1 MSPKMP
7 ANVLRRFFIV
17 SSASS
22 VRVAL
27 REPCLAKPPRVLVL
41 AVGAAGGCCPEL
53 AVLGAAEVDD
63 TVDDWEAVELFISC
77 NL

>member
-7 ANVLRRFFIV
+7 AKVFLRFFMV

-27 REPCLAKPPRVLVL
+27 SEPWRAKPPRP
-41 AVGAAGGCCPEL
+41 GAEPGADAGPGSLLP
-53 AVLGAAEVDD
+53 AALGAADADD
-63 TVDDWEAVELFISC
+63 TVDDWDTAI
-77 NL
+77 